1 MLAYEGRA
9 KRWLCG
15 KVKPFVSHK
24 GLSRKMEEEI
34 LRLEEEFGEAM
45 VRNDAKAIGRLLAD
59 DWIIIDADGGIIN
72 RLRFLSV
79 IESGAL
85 SHERMN
91 SDDFRVRIY
100 GETAIATALTTSK
113 GKYMGQE
120 FKALERATDVFVKVG
135 GRWQCVLSQLTR
147 FTKK

>member
-1 MLAYEGRA
+1 
-9 KRWLCG
+9 
-15 KVKPFVSHK
+15 
-24 GLSRKMEEEI
+24 MEEEI
-34 LRLEEEFGEAM
+34 LRLEEEFGEAI
-45 VRNDAKAIGRLLAD
+45 VRNDAEAIGRLLAD
-59 DWIIIDADGGIIN
+59 DWIIIDADGGIID
-72 RLRFLSV
+72 RPRFLSV

-85 SHERMN
+85 SHEGMN

-100 GETAIATALTTSK
+100 GKTAIATALTTSK

-120 FKALERATDVFVKVG
+120 FTARERATDVFVKVN